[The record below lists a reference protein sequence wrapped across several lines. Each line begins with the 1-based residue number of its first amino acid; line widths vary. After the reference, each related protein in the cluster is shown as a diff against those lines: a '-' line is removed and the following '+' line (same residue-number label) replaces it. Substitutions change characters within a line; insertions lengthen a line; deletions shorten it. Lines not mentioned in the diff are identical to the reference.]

1 MTEKA
6 IAIIPARGGS
16 KRIPNKNIRPLAGL
30 PLIAHTIIA
39 AAECGLFS
47 RIVVSTDSE
56 EIATVAR
63 HYGAEVPYLRDSA
76 LADDFTPVS
85 AVTADALMHLDP
97 TGESFTSVAQLM
109 ANCPLR
115 TAADVIDSFRQF
127 QATDCESQI
136 SVVLYG
142 WQNPWWAMLR
152 NERQQL
158 EPLFK
163 GQMAARS
170 QDLPQLFCPT
180 GAIWW
185 AKAATLRRAKTFH
198 VDGRTGWEIPW
209 QRGIDI
215 DTLDDFALAEVLLK
229 PSLGPLEAKKG
240 S

>member
-6 IAIIPARGGS
+6 IAIIPARSGS

-30 PLIAHTIIA
+30 PLIAYTIIA
-39 AAECGLFS
+39 ASECGLFS

-56 EIATVAR
+56 EIAAVAR
-63 HYGAEVPYLRDSA
+63 HYGAEVPNLRDSA

-97 TGESFTSVAQLM
+97 TGETFTSVAQLM

-115 TAADVIDSFRQF
+115 SAADVIDSFRQF

-136 SVVLYG
+136 SVVHYG

-152 NERQQL
+152 NERQEV

-163 GQMAARS
+163 EKMATRS

-185 AKAATLRRAKTFH
+185 AKAATLRRTGTFH
-198 VDGRTGWEIPW
+198 IDGRTGWKIPW

-215 DTLDDFALAEVLLK
+215 DTLDDFAMAEVLLR
-229 PSLGPLEAKKG
+229 LPLSPPE
-240 S
+240 SD